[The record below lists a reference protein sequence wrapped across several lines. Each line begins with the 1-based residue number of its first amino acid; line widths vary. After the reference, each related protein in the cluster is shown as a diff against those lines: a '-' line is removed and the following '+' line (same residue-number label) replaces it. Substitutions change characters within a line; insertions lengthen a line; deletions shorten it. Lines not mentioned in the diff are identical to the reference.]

1 MKYVDYE
8 GEINES
14 IIDIKNIHFFRVD
27 NNSFTNQ
34 VWVWK
39 IFTSLSQRVNWH
51 F

>member
-1 MKYVDYE
+1 MKHVISTDRTIMKYVDYE

-34 VWVWK
+34 V
-39 IFTSLSQRVNWH
+39 
-51 F
+51 